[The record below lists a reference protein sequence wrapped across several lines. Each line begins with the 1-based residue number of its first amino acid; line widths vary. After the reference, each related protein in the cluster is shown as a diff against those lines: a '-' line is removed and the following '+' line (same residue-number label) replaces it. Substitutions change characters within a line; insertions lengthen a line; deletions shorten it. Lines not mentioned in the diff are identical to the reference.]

1 MSAMDTVR
9 WGIVGTGAIAHGVAG
24 DFQFVPGAALTAVAS
39 RTTAKAQ
46 AFAAKHGIPKA
57 FGSYAEMLQSEDVDV
72 VYIAT
77 PHPQHR
83 DVALMAIANGK
94 AVLVEKAFTATLSG
108 ARDIVRAARQ
118 QGVFAME
125 AMWTRFLPV
134 VEAAREVVAW
144 GRIGD
149 VVSVQGDLYAYREFQ
164 PDHRLFAKELGGGA
178 ILDLG
183 VYVVNFAQAFLGDVK
198 SVDCMTRLYPTGVER
213 AASISLAHTGGGLS
227 SLAVGFDGHGPAR
240 MVIIGTKGWIEVEP
254 RFHHPSMI
262 TIHRNGVLPRII
274 EAMPT
279 GRGYSHEFAE
289 VTERIREGCTE
300 SLTMPL
306 DDTLEVMRVLESCLR
321 QAGISHSDANLALI

>member
-1 MSAMDTVR
+1 MSNVR

-24 DFQFVPGAALTAVAS
+24 DFQFVPGAELAAVAS
-39 RTTAKAQ
+39 RTPEKAQ
-46 AFAAKHGIPKA
+46 AFASRHGVPRA
-57 FGSYAEMLQSEDVDV
+57 FGSYQEMLESDEVDV

-77 PHPQHR
+77 PHPHHR
-83 DVALMAIANGK
+83 DVALKAIDNGK
-94 AVLVEKAFTATLSG
+94 AILVEKAFTATLSG
-108 ARDIVRAARQ
+108 ARQVVEAAREK
-118 QGVFAME
+118 GVFAME

-134 VEAAREVVAW
+134 VAAAREVVAW

-149 VVSVQGDLYAYREFQ
+149 VEAVQGDLYSYREFQ

-183 VYVVNFAQAFLGDVK
+183 VYVVNFAQAFLGNVK
-198 SVDCMTRLYPTGVER
+198 SVDCMTRLFPSGVER

-227 SLAVGFDGHGPAR
+227 SLACGFDGHGPGR
-240 MVIIGTKGWIEVEP
+240 MVVIGTKGWIEVEP

-289 VTERIREGCTE
+289 VTQRIREGYTE
-300 SLTMPL
+300 SPTMPL
-306 DDTLEVMRVLESCLR
+306 DDSLEVMRVLESCLR
-321 QAGISHSDANLALI
+321 QAGIYHQEAELGLV

>member
-1 MSAMDTVR
+1 MNTVR

-24 DFQFVPGAALTAVAS
+24 DFQFVPGAELTAVAS
-39 RTTAKAQ
+39 RTRSKAQ
-46 AFAAKHGIPKA
+46 AFATKHGVPRA
-57 FGSYAEMLQSEDVDV
+57 YGSYAEMLQADDIDV

-83 DVALMAIANGK
+83 DVALSAIANGK
-94 AVLVEKAFTATLSG
+94 AVLVEKAFTATLDG
-108 ARDIVRAARQ
+108 ARQIVKAAREN
-118 QGVFAME
+118 GVFAME

-134 VEAAREVVAW
+134 VAAAREVVAW

-164 PDHRLFAKELGGGA
+164 PEHRLFAKELGGGA

-198 SVDCMTRLYPTGVER
+198 SVDCITRLYPSGVDS
-213 AASISLAHTGGGLS
+213 AANISLAHTGGGLS
-227 SLAVGFDGHGPAR
+227 SLAVGFDGHGPGR
-240 MVIIGTKGWIEVEP
+240 MAIIGTKGWIEVEP

-289 VTERIREGCTE
+289 VTQRIREGHTE
-300 SLTMPL
+300 SPTMPL
-306 DDTLEVMRVLESCLR
+306 EDTLEVMRVLESCLR
-321 QAGISHSDANLALI
+321 QAGIKHCDAELTLV